1 MKKSNYYYYENRY
14 EEIYN
19 LGWVVVMHA
28 YNPSTWEAKA
38 GEFLSSR
45 IAWSTEQVIRHPGAR
60 TTQRNLVSQNKFGRP

>member
-1 MKKSNYYYYENRY
+1 
-14 EEIYN
+14 
-19 LGWVVVMHA
+19 MHA